1 MKKNMMMAVCL
12 ASCAVAFGQGKDDF
26 MRQQAYAEM
35 QRVTGQV
42 DVLQSN
48 LSELQTRVGRLEG
61 GGDSKGIRQE
71 IDALKAAVA
80 DIRRQLQVQRG
91 EIVKDLTGRISQ
103 MQKQQAAMAPKPV
116 EKKEKV
122 VLGPHKE
129 YTVQPG
135 DTLSMI
141 SEAFGVPI
149 AKIKEMNSLKND
161 NLRVGQKLNLPK

>member
-1 MKKNMMMAVCL
+1 MKKNMMLAVGL
-12 ASCAVAFGQGKDDF
+12 ASCAVAFGQGKDEF

-61 GGDSKGIRQE
+61 GGDSRGIRQE

-80 DIRRQLQVQRG
+80 DIRRQLQAQRG
-91 EIVKDLTGRISQ
+91 EIVRDLTGRISQ

-116 EKKEKV
+116 EKREKV
-122 VLGPHKE
+122 VLGPHRE

-141 SEAFGVPI
+141 SEAFGVSV
-149 AKIKEMNSLKND
+149 ARIKEMNNLKSD

>member
-1 MKKNMMMAVCL
+1 MKKNMVMAMCL
-12 ASCAVAFGQGKDDF
+12 ASCAMAYGQAKDEF

-61 GGDSKGIRQE
+61 GGDSKNLRQE
-71 IDALKAAVA
+71 IEALKAAVA
-80 DIRRQLQVQRG
+80 DIRRQLQSQRG
-91 EIVKDLTGRISQ
+91 EIVRDLTGRISQ
-103 MQKQQAAMAPKPV
+103 MQKQQTAAAPRPV
-116 EKKEKV
+116 EKKEKIV
-122 VLGPHKE
+122 VGPHKE

-149 AKIKEMNSLKND
+149 AKIKEINNLKNN

>member
-1 MKKNMMMAVCL
+1 MKKNMMIAACL
-12 ASCAVAFGQGKDDF
+12 VSSAVAFGQAKDDF

-80 DIRRQLQVQRG
+80 DIRRQLQSQRG

-141 SEAFGVPI
+141 SEAFGVSV
-149 AKIKEMNSLKND
+149 AKIKEMNNLKND